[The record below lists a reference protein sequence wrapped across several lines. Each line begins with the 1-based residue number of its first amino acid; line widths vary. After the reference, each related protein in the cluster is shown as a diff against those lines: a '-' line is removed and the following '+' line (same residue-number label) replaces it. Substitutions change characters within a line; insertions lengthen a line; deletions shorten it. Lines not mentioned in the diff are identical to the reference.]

1 MLFIILP
8 IYNEEQCLQTLI
20 QDIFNEF
27 IDTEIRIIA
36 INDGSTDKSLEIL
49 KSELRETDIICS
61 HITNMNIGVVFSEGI
76 REFLARSSRD
86 DVLII
91 IESDETSDIKLIR
104 ELYKTIRENEVDV
117 VIASRYCDGGRYQSV
132 PFFRFLLSYGA
143 NRFMRLIFPISNVSE
158 YSLFCRAYSWD
169 IMTQM
174 REQFGVH
181 GIIQSSTFFSNAE
194 MLIKMS
200 FLTDQFIEIPAV
212 YDYGKKRGA
221 SKIRYLLTF
230 LEYFTMIRML
240 RRIGK
245 KVRHSQASDRT
256 KAFQ

>member
-27 IDTEIRIIA
+27 TDTELRIIA

-49 KSELRETDIICS
+49 KSQLRKTDIICS
-61 HITNMNIGVVFSEGI
+61 HTTNMNIGVVFSEGI
-76 REFLARSSRD
+76 REFLARSNED

-91 IESDETSDIKLIR
+91 IESDATSDIKLIR
-104 ELYKTIRENEVDV
+104 ELYKTIRENKADV
-117 VIASRYCDGGRYQSV
+117 VIASRYCNGGRYQSV
-132 PFFRFLLSYGA
+132 PFFRLLLSYGA
-143 NRFMRLIFPISNVSE
+143 NRVMKLIFPISNVSE
-158 YSLFCRAYSWD
+158 YSLFCRAYRWD

-194 MLIKMS
+194 LLVKMS
-200 FLTDQFIEIPAV
+200 FLTDRFTEIPAV
-212 YDYGKKRGA
+212 YDYGKKKGR

-230 LEYFTMIRML
+230 LEYFTMIRIL
-240 RRIGK
+240 RRIRK
-245 KVRHSQASDRT
+245 QVRHSQTSDKA
-256 KAFQ
+256 KAF